1 MNAIEIEANIVNH
14 QIIISSAHLPA
25 QMRGAKVIVLFED
38 AEPALPRKGALVD
51 LRANPAQPKD
61 DGQPMKREELYDRA
75 SLR

>member
-14 QIIISSAHLPA
+14 QIIISSANLPA
-25 QMRGAKVIVLFED
+25 QMRRAKVIVLFED
-38 AEPALPRKGALVD
+38 AEPAPPRKGALAG